1 MEEMRIRTVRRD
13 VPAVVDTLA
22 DRVRAVLGDR
32 LIAIYLG
39 GSFATGDFVD
49 GSSDY
54 DLLVVVR
61 DELMSADLSALTTLH
76 AALARERADAT
87 RLEGDYVPRAWLVPR
102 GTTRPAPFFRAG
114 RLEERAEYMLSADNI
129 ADMREHGI
137 TVFGVPPG
145 DVLPDVTPED
155 VRDAV
160 RAMLADEPSSETERV
175 AADEILDLARSLAAL
190 ETGHPASK
198 TEGVRWALAHLD
210 AKWHPPVR
218 RADHVRRGAAVDEGD
233 TSLRRALSE
242 MRASLLA

>member
-1 MEEMRIRTVRRD
+1 MRIRTVRRD

-76 AALARERADAT
+76 AA
-87 RLEGDYVPRAWLVPR
+87 PR

-114 RLEERAEYMLSADNI
+114 RLEERTEYMLSADNI
-129 ADMREHGI
+129 ADLREHGI

-145 DVLPDVTPED
+145 DVLPEVTPED